1 MPPER
6 ARQIRPSVRTSFWR
20 SRLLYSGG
28 EAVRREQPL
37 ELQTST
43 PELVS
48 RQVRRESGQ
57 ENWYAVYTWAR
68 HEKKVA
74 TQMQFRKLRGFLPLY
89 RSLHRWK
96 DRCKEV
102 ELALFPSYVF
112 VCLSLSDRLRVLE
125 IPGVVGFVTAGG
137 KPAPL
142 PEPEIGALLCGATGN
157 VRIEPHP
164 YLRVGSQV
172 RLRSG
177 PMAGLEG
184 VLLRRKEN
192 AGLRLVVSIEMLMR
206 SVAVEVDEADVQP
219 F

>member
-1 MPPER
+1 M
-6 ARQIRPSVRTSFWR
+6 
-20 SRLLYSGG
+20 
-28 EAVRREQPL
+28 
-37 ELQTST
+37 ELQTSI
-43 PELVS
+43 PELAS
-48 RQVRRESGQ
+48 QHLRGESGQ

-74 TQMQFRKLRGFLPLY
+74 AQMQVRSLRGFLPLY

-96 DRCKEV
+96 DRCKEI

-125 IPGVVGFVTAGG
+125 IPGVVSFVSRGD

-142 PEPEIGALLCGATGN
+142 RELEMAPLLRGATGS

-164 YLRVGSQV
+164 YLRVG
-172 RLRSG
+172 RKMRMRSG

-184 VLLRRKEN
+184 VLVRRKEG

-219 F
+219 I